1 MKKVGMIIIGI
12 VMLFVIW
19 YFGGMVY
26 YSYFDNEPDP
36 YAVYFKDNNF
46 LFLEY
51 GEDMDFSEA
60 LDLKIVNNIKKIAS
74 LDNVDNFL
82 TKADY
87 VCLIINDLHG
97 KAKLDKEDMIKLRD
111 LVDKNNNFGFYYGGM
126 SKRAEF
132 KEIFSNIKN
141 SPDDGD
147 ELNKNLDK
155 IGCMII
161 YYIGLNDNKILD
173 IALSED
179 DMDKPD
185 NPTKDDVYV
194 FVNEVIYDLYSK
206 FTRDK

>member
-60 LDLKIVNNIKKIAS
+60 LDLKIVNNIKKIDS

-111 LVDKNNNFGFYYGGM
+111 LVDKNNNFGFYYGGL
-126 SKRAEF
+126 SKQEEF
-132 KEIFSNIKN
+132 SEIVSK
-141 SPDDGD
+141 
-147 ELNKNLDK
+147 L
-155 IGCMII
+155 
-161 YYIGLNDNKILD
+161 
-173 IALSED
+173 ED
-179 DMDKPD
+179 DVIEEGYSMALAYIKVNGETSDYILCDPEDMD
-185 NPTKDDVYV
+185 NPQNPTMEDDVYV
-194 FVNEVIYDLYSK
+194 FVNEVIYDLYSE
-206 FTRDK
+206 FTTDK